1 METEIKYKNM
11 IENSFLEYLLFYVNV
26 IVLCIVLPE
35 MYPRKNF
42 SITIKLHHW
51 QNVCRICEGTTGK
64 RNTTENLY

>member
-42 SITIKLHHW
+42 SITIKLHH
-51 QNVCRICEGTTGK
+51 
-64 RNTTENLY
+64 